1 MKIMCISDTHYPYA
15 HPDHLDFLKA
25 LKAKY
30 KFGAKDRY
38 IHLGD
43 EADYSALSFHDSD
56 PDLPN
61 STRELDLAKEDIH
74 KLEKVFPKLDLLNS
88 NHGSMV
94 YRKRKFHGFP
104 KQVIK
109 DYADILEVNKKNW
122 KWHDNL
128 IVKDKFG
135 SYYFTHS
142 MNADC
147 LKSAQAL
154 NYEGYIQSHFH
165 SRFEVKF
172 FSSPESLR
180 WGATIGCLIDKD
192 SLAFAY
198 SRVNI
203 KRPVLGCLVIID
215 GVPIL
220 EPMILRKGNR
230 WVGKL

>member
-1 MKIMCISDTHYPYA
+1 MKILCISDTHYPYA
-15 HPDHLDFLKA
+15 HQDHLHFLKEV
-25 LKAKY
+25 KSKY
-30 KFGAKDRY
+30 KFSPKDKY
-38 IHLGD
+38 IMMGD
-43 EADYSALSFHDSD
+43 ELDYSALSFHDSD

-61 STRELDLAKEDIH
+61 STKELELAKEDIK

-104 KQVIK
+104 QQVLK
-109 DYADILEVNKKNW
+109 NYADILEVNNKNW
-122 KWHDNL
+122 KWHDSL

-135 SYYFTHS
+135 SYYFTHN

-154 NYEGYIQSHFH
+154 NYEGYVQSHYH
-165 SRFEVKF
+165 SRFELKY
-172 FSSPESLR
+172 FSSPEALR
-180 WGATIGCLIDKD
+180 WGMTIGCLINKD

-203 KRPVLGCLVIID
+203 KRPVLGCAV
-215 GVPIL
+215 IL
-220 EPMILRKGNR
+220 EGIPQLIPMVLEKG
-230 WVGKL
+230 GKWIGKI